1 MGERQLC
8 KLDVESSSL
17 FISTNTEPSNWAEKG
32 QPLQH
37 AGACAGSW
45 LCVGSA
51 GRRRPSAHL
60 KSKQNPEVS
69 RMRRVEQG
77 ALLSGVAEKFLGLYL
92 PGGEAA
98 KGKRPRLL

>member
-1 MGERQLC
+1 MQKR
-8 KLDVESSSL
+8 
-17 FISTNTEPSNWAEKG
+17 
-32 QPLQH
+32 
-37 AGACAGSW
+37 GAFTAPGVYTGRW
-45 LCVGSA
+45 LCVGLA
-51 GRRRPSAHL
+51 GRCRISAHFG
-60 KSKQNPEVS
+60 SKLNPEVS